1 MNPTLTIGA
10 RGPAVV
16 ALQTALNRAMP
27 QARPQLD
34 TDGSFGSNTRNRVIE
49 FQRARGLM
57 PDGVVGPKTWAA
69 LAGAAV
75 GAPGAPPGF
84 PPPPPPPGQPPTP
97 PPPPAQNTAPP
108 AAPPAATGAGAKI
121 VAVAL
126 QEYQAFGWFGNTSFN
141 PLNPRIAGK
150 RCSDPASRKR
160 QGGEH
165 LREIFAATGAPG
177 SDRCLTLSQ
186 KAEAMYGRSYS
197 ASERNNTDIVSWCGI
212 FALYC
217 CKQAGLRLSN
227 WPLKYSI
234 GKPKATDEFRLRA
247 PSEAPEPGDIG
258 IIHPMKENH
267 HFVITQVSGNSLS
280 SIDGNSGM
288 LMEITQKTGGY
299 TVQQV
304 RASGGGFITPIW
316 ERVL

>member
-16 ALQTALNRAMP
+16 ILQTALNKAMP
-27 QARPQLD
+27 AARPALVP
-34 TDGSFGSNTRNRVIE
+34 DGAFGPGTRNRVIE
-49 FQRARGLM
+49 FQKLKKLT
-57 PDGVVGPKTWAA
+57 PDGVVGPNTWAA
-69 LAGAAV
+69 LGSAAIGGSAGPA
-75 GAPGAPPGF
+75 GF
-84 PPPPPPPGQPPTP
+84 PPPPPPPGQKAAPPVP
-97 PPPPAQNTAPP
+97 APPPAGG
-108 AAPPAATGAGAKI
+108 TGAGAKI

-126 QEYQAFGWFGNTSFN
+126 KEYQSYGWFGNTAFS
-141 PLNPRIAGK
+141 PSNPRIAGK
-150 RCSDPASRKR
+150 RCSDPSTRKR

-165 LREIFAATGAPG
+165 LREIFALAGGPAP
-177 SDRCLTLSQ
+177 DRCLTLSA

-217 CKQAGLRLSN
+217 AKQAGLRLSG

-234 GKPKATDEFRLRA
+234 GKPKSNDEWRIRGA
-247 PSEAPEPGDIG
+247 SEMPELGDIG
-258 IIHPMKENH
+258 IIHPSKENH
-267 HFVITQVSGNSLS
+267 HFVITQVSGNSIS

-288 LMEITQKTGGY
+288 LMEITQKNGAY
-299 TVQQV
+299 SKQQV
-304 RASGGGFITPIW
+304 LGSNGGFLTPIW

>member
-16 ALQTALNRAMP
+16 VLQTALNKAMP
-27 QARPQLD
+27 AARPALIP
-34 TDGSFGSNTRNRVIE
+34 DGAFGPGTRNRVIE
-49 FQRARGLM
+49 FQKLKKLT

-69 LAGAAV
+69 LGSVAIGGAAAGA
-75 GAPGAPPGF
+75 GF
-84 PPPPPPPGQPPTP
+84 PPAPPVPGQQTP
-97 PPPPAQNTAPP
+97 PSAPAPAPLG
-108 AAPPAATGAGAKI
+108 ATGAGAKI
-121 VAVAL
+121 AAVAL
-126 QEYQAFGWFGNTSFN
+126 KEYQSYGWFGNTAFN
-141 PLNPRIAGK
+141 PSNPRIAGK
-150 RCSDPASRKR
+150 RCSDPSTRKR

-165 LREIFAATGAPG
+165 LREIFALAGGPAP
-177 SDRCLTLSQ
+177 DRCLTLSA

-217 CKQAGLRLSN
+217 AKQAGLRLSG

-234 GKPKATDEFRLRA
+234 GKPKASDEWRIRGA
-247 PSEAPEPGDIG
+247 SETPEPGDIG
-258 IIHPMKENH
+258 IIHPSKENH
-267 HFVITQVSGNSLS
+267 HFVITQVSGNSIS

-288 LMEITQKTGGY
+288 LMEITQKNGAY
-299 TVQQV
+299 SKQQV
-304 RASGGGFITPIW
+304 LASNGGFLTPLW